1 MQITLNS
8 YAKINK
14 NLTVGEKKGDYH
26 LIESDI
32 ALIDLHSELTF
43 DITKLDAFQNEISI
57 SVNGEKV
64 DYKPIKKA
72 INLWSKERRYAV
84 KVALNIEDPLPLEAG
99 LGAMSSYAA
108 TTIVALEVA
117 YKDEYQD
124 DAEPLSMY
132 KKLSIAKSIG
142 MDTMFFTSGLTSA
155 HLSGTGDI
163 ITPQKGTSSKV
174 ILHFPDY
181 KCSTKDSYEELDEE
195 KVHTFIELKQN
206 KLYYQKLIEKTR
218 TDEWK
223 LSGSGSTFFIEKP
236 SKEILSRMQEW
247 DASGIHCLITK
258 TLK

>member
-14 NLTVGEKKGDYH
+14 DLTVGEKKDDYH

-32 ALIDLHSELTF
+32 ALIELHSELTF
-43 DITKLDAFQNEISI
+43 DIIKLDAFQNEISI
-57 SVNGEKV
+57 TEHGETK

-72 INLWSKERRYAV
+72 INLWAKERRFAV
-84 KVALNIEDPLPLEAG
+84 KVSLNIENPLPLEAG

-108 TTIVALEVA
+108 TTITALEIA

-132 KKLSIAKSIG
+132 KKLTIAKSIG
-142 MDTMFFTSGLTSA
+142 MDTMFFISGLTRA

-163 ITPQKGTSSKV
+163 ITPQKGTNSKV

-206 KLYYQKLIEKTR
+206 KPYYKKLIEKTG

-223 LSGSGSTFFIEKP
+223 LSGSGSTFFIERP
-236 SKEILSRMQEW
+236 SKEILNRIEEW
-247 DASGIHCLITK
+247 KTNGIHCIITK
-258 TLK
+258 TIK